1 MKRTETQ
8 AIRCPLCH
16 KGRIIDAASGTD
28 ASKLH
33 LYGPSSMGKRSGF
46 PNAPSAGSRSG
57 SPFLKLNN
65 RAAGGAKRSSASP
78 KSSYW
83 SSAPTALP

>member
-33 LYGPSSMGKRSGF
+33 LYGPQQHGKAEWFSKCPKCGEQIGLSF
-46 PNAPSAGSRSG
+46 P
-57 SPFLKLNN
+57 K
-65 RAAGGAKRSSASP
+65 
-78 KSSYW
+78 
-83 SSAPTALP
+83 TE